1 MLKEKKSVFLIYD
14 KKIAPRFN
22 KLLSENLEIETELED
37 YGCNK
42 LVSVSVE
49 DYQRALEE
57 GLNISNLNHWD
68 MSWVNAYKEPR
79 PVGYINVMYSSLPK
93 TREASSLWESFELPD
108 HCPIDIKEYIEKL
121 QAFLGGRPIKIKYN
135 SSDNAIEFLVKGSL
149 EDYELVKQQCE
160 GFNYVMKN
168 SPFIKTTFLE
178 KDGTLIRTEKEE
190 KKEESSLKSYFN
202 ESMFVDGLLR
212 PEGSNIAPKTDTDQD
227 LTTGYKYNSCRF
239 GARDFDISSVGIY
252 DLTESIQGTFLI
264 YEEKDYNHYWNN
276 EKDEQTSCKSIMP
289 FTMLDNGSF
298 ESKVTIQDGETVVV
312 NTSVNV
318 IRNIVGCNFDGK
330 SVRDGL
336 FSGLAHEDCRGNFEL
351 NEYYKTIS
359 NRTRLLHYSESSGF
373 FEVYELPNGW
383 VVEDGISKLEYP
395 KVFDDV
401 DFDKQDKDL
410 EEINGILASR
420 TNSKI
425 MSLVKRIDNSK

>member
-22 KLLSENLEIETELED
+22 ELLSENLEIETELED

-42 LVSVSVE
+42 LVSVSLE

-57 GLNISNLNHWD
+57 GFNISKLNHWD
-68 MSWVNAYKEPR
+68 MSWVNSYGEPR
-79 PVGYINVMYSSLPK
+79 PVGYISVMYSSLPK
-93 TREASSLWESFELPD
+93 TREASSLWESLELPG
-108 HCPIDIKEYIEKL
+108 HCPIDIREYIEKL
-121 QAFLGGRPIKIKYN
+121 QAFLGGRSIKIKYN
-135 SSDNAIEFLVKGSL
+135 GSDNAIEFLFKGSL

-160 GFNYVMKN
+160 GFNYVTKN
-168 SPFIKTTFLE
+168 SPFVKTTFLE
-178 KDGTLIRTEKEE
+178 KDGTLIKTEKDSE
-190 KKEESSLKSYFN
+190 KEESSLKSYFN
-202 ESMFVDGLLR
+202 ESMFVDGLLS

-227 LTTGYKYNSCRF
+227 LTTGYKYICSRF
-239 GARDFDISSVGIY
+239 GVRDFDISSVDVY

-276 EKDEQTSCKSIMP
+276 EKEKQTTCKSIMP
-289 FTMLDNGSF
+289 FAMLDNGSF

-312 NTSVNV
+312 STNVNV

-330 SVRDGL
+330 SVRDGM

-359 NRTRLLHYSESSGF
+359 NRTRLLHYSESSDF

-401 DFDKQDKDL
+401 NFDKQDKDL
-410 EEINGILASR
+410 EEINGILALR
-420 TNSKI
+420 TNSKGI
-425 MSLVKRIDNSK
+425 SLVKKIDNSK

>member
-168 SPFIKTTFLE
+168 AIP
-178 KDGTLIRTEKEE
+178 
-190 KKEESSLKSYFN
+190 
-202 ESMFVDGLLR
+202 
-212 PEGSNIAPKTDTDQD
+212 
-227 LTTGYKYNSCRF
+227 
-239 GARDFDISSVGIY
+239 
-252 DLTESIQGTFLI
+252 
-264 YEEKDYNHYWNN
+264 
-276 EKDEQTSCKSIMP
+276 
-289 FTMLDNGSF
+289 
-298 ESKVTIQDGETVVV
+298 
-312 NTSVNV
+312 
-318 IRNIVGCNFDGK
+318 
-330 SVRDGL
+330 
-336 FSGLAHEDCRGNFEL
+336 
-351 NEYYKTIS
+351 
-359 NRTRLLHYSESSGF
+359 
-373 FEVYELPNGW
+373 
-383 VVEDGISKLEYP
+383 
-395 KVFDDV
+395 
-401 DFDKQDKDL
+401 
-410 EEINGILASR
+410 
-420 TNSKI
+420 
-425 MSLVKRIDNSK
+425 

>member
-22 KLLSENLEIETELED
+22 ELLSENLEIETELKD
-37 YGCNK
+37 YGANK
-42 LVSVSVE
+42 LVSVSLE
-49 DYQRALEE
+49 DYQKALEE
-57 GLNISNLNHWD
+57 GLNISKLNHWN
-68 MSWVNAYKEPR
+68 MSWVNAYGEPR
-79 PVGYINVMYSSLPK
+79 PIEYINVMYCSLPK
-93 TREASSLWESFELPD
+93 AREASSLWEILELPD

-121 QAFLGGRPIKIKYN
+121 QAFLGGRSIKIKYN
-135 SSDNAIEFLVKGSL
+135 CSDNAIEFLVKGSL
-149 EDYELVKQQCE
+149 DDYELVKQQCE
-160 GFNYVMKN
+160 GFNYVIKN
-168 SPFIKTTFLE
+168 SPFVKTTFLE
-178 KDGTLIRTEKEE
+178 KDGTLIKTEKDSE
-190 KKEESSLKSYFN
+190 KEESSLKSYFN

-212 PEGSNIAPKTDTDQD
+212 PEGSNIAPKTDTEQD
-227 LTTGYKYNSCRF
+227 LTTGYKYNCSRF
-239 GARDFDISSVGIY
+239 GARDFDISSVGVY

-276 EKDEQTSCKSIMP
+276 EKEEQTTCKSIMP

-298 ESKVTIQDGETVVV
+298 ESKVTIQDGATVVV
-312 NTSVNV
+312 STSVNV

-336 FSGLAHEDCRGNFEL
+336 FTGFAHEDCRGNFEL

-359 NRTRLLHYSESSGF
+359 NRTRLLHYSESSDF

-410 EEINGILASR
+410 EEISGILASR
-420 TNSKI
+420 TNNKGI
-425 MSLVKRIDNSK
+425 SLVKKIDNSK